1 MDLRTR
7 RPFLLETLSVG
18 GIDLEVNN
26 KPQPRMNNF
35 SGSELLQKS
44 LCIYHQCHAA
54 RLNHFIEDRI
64 G

>member
-7 RPFLLETLSVG
+7 RPFLLETLSAG

-26 KPQPRMNNF
+26 KPQPWMNNF

-44 LCIYHQCHAA
+44 LYISPMSRC
-54 RLNHFIEDRI
+54 
-64 G
+64 

>member
-7 RPFLLETLSVG
+7 RPFLLETLSAG

-26 KPQPRMNNF
+26 KPQPWMNNF

-44 LCIYHQCHAA
+44 LYISPMSRCQIKSLYW
-54 RLNHFIEDRI
+54 R
-64 G
+64 